1 MPLVIVA
8 IGVALLLLLM
18 IRFKMNG
25 FIALVLVAL
34 AVGLMQGMPLDKVIV
49 SIKNGVGGTLGSL
62 ALIMGFGAMLGKLLA
77 DCGGAQR
84 IATTLINKSGKKH
97 IQWAVV
103 LTGFTV
109 GFALF
114 YEVGFVLMLP
124 LVFTI
129 AASARIPL
137 LYVGVPMAAALS
149 VTHGFLPPHP
159 GPAAIATIFHAD
171 MGKTLLYG
179 TILAIPTVI
188 LAGPVFARF
197 LKGIDKPIPE
207 GLHNPKVFTEEE
219 MPGFGVSVWT
229 SLVPVILMAM
239 RAVAEMILPKGHAF
253 LPIAEFFGDPV
264 MATLIAVLIALFTFG
279 LNRGR
284 SMEQINDTL
293 TSSIKII
300 AMMLLI
306 IGGGGAFKQVL
317 VDSGMDKYIASIMHE
332 SNMSPLFMAWSI
344 AAVLRIALGSAT
356 VAAITAGG
364 IAAPLIA
371 TTGVSPELMVIAV
384 GSGSVIFSHVN
395 DPGFWLFK
403 EYFNLTIGETIK
415 SWSGAGNHYLSLRPG
430 GLSAAG
436 DGGVRSLSPQKKAG
450 PREAGRPFLSDMLFA
465 AQRSARREVI
475 RRRLSCSPPCAV
487 YPDP

>member
-1 MPLVIVA
+1 M
-8 IGVALLLLLM
+8 
-18 IRFKMNG
+18 
-25 FIALVLVAL
+25 
-34 AVGLMQGMPLDKVIV
+34 
-49 SIKNGVGGTLGSL
+49 
-62 ALIMGFGAMLGKLLA
+62 
-77 DCGGAQR
+77 
-84 IATTLINKSGKKH
+84 
-97 IQWAVV
+97 

-114 YEVGFVLMLP
+114 YEVGFVLLLP

-159 GPAAIATIFHAD
+159 GPTAIATIFHAD
-171 MGKTLLYG
+171 MGLTLLYG

-188 LAGPVFARF
+188 LAGPVYARF
-197 LKGIDKPIPE
+197 LKGIDKPVPE
-207 GLHNPKVFTEEE
+207 GLYNPKTFTEEE
-219 MPGFGVSVWT
+219 MPSFGVSVAT
-229 SLVPVILMAM
+229 ALVPVILMAM
-239 RAVAEMILPKGHAF
+239 RAIAEMVLPKGHAV
-253 LPIAEFFGDPV
+253 LPYAEFFGDPV
-264 MATLIAVLIALFTFG
+264 MATLISVLIAIFTFG

-284 SMEQINDTL
+284 TMDEVMGTITD
-293 TSSIKII
+293 SIKII

-317 VDSGMDKYIASIMHE
+317 VDSGVEQYIAGMMHG
-332 SNMSPLFMAWSI
+332 SNVSPLLMAWSI

-403 EYFNLTIGETIK
+403 EYFNLTIMETIK
-415 SWSGAGNHYLSLRPG
+415 SWSVLETIISVC
-430 GLSAAG
+430 GLIG
-436 DGGVRSLSPQKKAG
+436 CLLL
-450 PREAGRPFLSDMLFA
+450 E
-465 AQRSARREVI
+465 
-475 RRRLSCSPPCAV
+475 RLI
-487 YPDP
+487 

>member
-8 IGVALLLLLM
+8 VGVALLLLLM
-18 IRFKMNG
+18 IRLKLNG
-25 FIALVLVAL
+25 FIALILVAL
-34 AVGLMQGMPLDKVIV
+34 AVGIMQGMPVDKVIN

-62 ALIMGFGAMLGKLLA
+62 ALIMGFGAMLGKMLA

-84 IATTLINKSGKKH
+84 IATTLIDKFGKNY

-103 LTGFTV
+103 LTGFIV

-159 GPAAIATIFHAD
+159 GPTAIATLFHAD

-179 TILAIPTVI
+179 SILAVPTVI

-197 LKGIDKPIPE
+197 LKGIDKPVPV
-207 GLHNPKVFTEEE
+207 GLFNPKTFTEEE
-219 MPGFGVSVWT
+219 MPSFGVSVAT
-229 SLVPVILMAM
+229 SLVPVILMAF
-239 RAVAEMILPKGHAF
+239 RAVTEMILPKGHPVLAY
-253 LPIAEFFGDPV
+253 AEFFGDPV
-264 MATLIAVLIALFTFG
+264 MATLIAVLIAIFTFG

-284 SMEQINDTL
+284 KMDEIMATVTD
-293 TSSIKII
+293 SIKII

-317 VDSGMDKYIASIMHE
+317 VDSGIEQYIAGIMHG
-332 SNMSPLFMAWSI
+332 SNLSPILLAWSI

-384 GSGSVIFSHVN
+384 GSGSLIFSHVN

-403 EYFNLTIGETIK
+403 EYFNLSIMETIK
-415 SWSGAGNHYLSLRPG
+415 SWSVLETIISLCGLAGTLLLS
-430 GLSAAG
+430 
-436 DGGVRSLSPQKKAG
+436 
-450 PREAGRPFLSDMLFA
+450 M
-465 AQRSARREVI
+465 VI
-475 RRRLSCSPPCAV
+475 
-487 YPDP
+487 

>member
-8 IGVALLLLLM
+8 IGVVLLLLLM
-18 IRFKMNG
+18 IRFKLNG
-25 FIALVLVAL
+25 FIALILVAL
-34 AVGLMQGMPLDKVIV
+34 AVGVMQGMPVNKVIG
-49 SIKNGVGGTLGSL
+49 SIKAGVGGTLGSL

-84 IATTLINKSGKKH
+84 IATTLIAKFGTKY

-114 YEVGFVLMLP
+114 YEVGFVLLLP
-124 LVFTI
+124 LVLTI
-129 AASARIPL
+129 AASARVPL

-159 GPAAIATIFHAD
+159 GPTAIATLFHAD
-171 MGKTLLYG
+171 MGKTLLFG
-179 TILAIPTVI
+179 TLLGIPTVI
-188 LAGPVFARF
+188 LAGPVYTRF
-197 LKGIDKPIPE
+197 LKSIDKPIPE
-207 GLHNPKVFTEEE
+207 GLYNKKTFTEEE

-229 SLVPVILMAM
+229 SLVPVVLMAL
-239 RAVAEMILPKGHAF
+239 RAVAEMVLPKGHA
-253 LPIAEFFGDPV
+253 LLAYAEFFGDPI

-284 SMEQINDTL
+284 TMDEVMQTL
-293 TSSIKII
+293 TDSIKII

-317 VDSGMDKYIASIMHE
+317 VDSGVDKYIAGLMEGSTV
-332 SNMSPLFMAWSI
+332 SPIVLAWSV
-344 AAVLRIALGSAT
+344 AAALRIALGSAT

-364 IAAPLIA
+364 IVAPIIA

-403 EYFNLTIGETIK
+403 EYFNLTIGETIRA
-415 SWSGAGNHYLSLRPG
+415 WSGLETVIAVC
-430 GLSAAG
+430 GLVGCLLLQA
-436 DGGVRSLSPQKKAG
+436 
-450 PREAGRPFLSDMLFA
+450 
-465 AQRSARREVI
+465 VI
-475 RRRLSCSPPCAV
+475 
-487 YPDP
+487 

>member
-1 MPLVIVA
+1 MPILFVV

-18 IRFKMNG
+18 VRFKLNG
-25 FIALVLVAL
+25 FIALILVAL
-34 AVGLMQGMPLDKVIV
+34 AVGVMQGMPVNKVIT
-49 SIKNGVGGTLGSL
+49 SIKAGVGGTLGSL

-84 IATTLINKSGKKH
+84 IATTLINKFGKDH

-114 YEVGFVLMLP
+114 YEVGFVLLLP
-124 LVFTI
+124 LVLSI
-129 AASARIPL
+129 AAAARVPL
-137 LYVGVPMAAALS
+137 LFVGVPMAASLS

-159 GPAAIATIFHAD
+159 GPTAIATLFHAD

-179 TILAIPTVI
+179 TLLGIPTVI

-197 LKGIDKPIPE
+197 LKGIDKPVPQ
-207 GLHNPKVFTEEE
+207 GLYNPKSFSEAE
-219 MPGFGVSVWT
+219 MPTFAVSVWT
-229 SLVPVILMAM
+229 ALVPVVLMAV
-239 RAVAEMILPKGHAF
+239 RAVAEMVLPKGHIL
-253 LPIAEFFGDPV
+253 LPYAEFFGDPI
-264 MATLIAVLIALFTFG
+264 MATLIAVLIAIFTFG

-284 SMEQINDTL
+284 TMEQITDTL
-293 TSSIKII
+293 GDSIKII

-317 VDSGMDKYIASIMHE
+317 VDSGVDKYIASLME
-332 SNMSPLFMAWSI
+332 GSSVSPILMAWSI
-344 AAVLRIALGSAT
+344 AAALRLALGSAT

-364 IAAPLIA
+364 IVAPIIV

-403 EYFNLTIGETIK
+403 EYFNLSIGETLR
-415 SWSGAGNHYLSLRPG
+415 SWSVLETIIAVCGLAGCLL
-430 GLSAAG
+430 LQMA
-436 DGGVRSLSPQKKAG
+436 L
-450 PREAGRPFLSDMLFA
+450 
-465 AQRSARREVI
+465 
-475 RRRLSCSPPCAV
+475 
-487 YPDP
+487 

>member
-8 IGVALLLLLM
+8 IGVILLLLLM
-18 IRFKMNG
+18 IRFKLNG
-25 FIALVLVAL
+25 FIALILVAL
-34 AVGLMQGMPLDKVIV
+34 AVGLMQGMPVDKVIA
-49 SIKNGVGGTLGSL
+49 SIKAGVGGTLGSL

-84 IATTLINKSGKKH
+84 IATTLIDKFGQKY

-114 YEVGFVLMLP
+114 YEVGFVLLLP

-129 AASARIPL
+129 AAKARVPL

-159 GPAAIATIFHAD
+159 GPTAIATIFHAD

-179 TILAIPTVI
+179 PLLAIPTVI
-188 LAGPVFARF
+188 LAGPVYARF
-197 LKGIDKPIPE
+197 LKKIDKPIPE
-207 GLHNPKVFTEEE
+207 GLYNAKTFSEAE
-219 MPGFGVSVWT
+219 MPSFGVSVWT
-229 SLVPVILMAM
+229 SLVPVILMAG
-239 RAVAEMILPKGHAF
+239 RAIAEMVLPKGHPLLAY
-253 LPIAEFFGDPV
+253 AEFFGDPV
-264 MATLIAVLIALFTFG
+264 MATLIAVLIAIFTFG

-284 SMEQINDTL
+284 SMDDVTDTI

-317 VDSGMDKYIASIMHE
+317 VDSGVDKYIAAMMH
-332 SNMSPLFMAWSI
+332 STNLSPIFMAWSI

-403 EYFNLTIGETIK
+403 EYFNLTIGETMK
-415 SWSGAGNHYLSLRPG
+415 SWSALETIISVC
-430 GLSAAG
+430 GLVGCLLLAA
-436 DGGVRSLSPQKKAG
+436 
-450 PREAGRPFLSDMLFA
+450 
-465 AQRSARREVI
+465 VI
-475 RRRLSCSPPCAV
+475 
-487 YPDP
+487 

>member
-1 MPLVIVA
+1 MPIVIVA

-84 IATTLINKSGKKH
+84 IATTLINKFGKKH

-159 GPAAIATIFHAD
+159 GPTAIATIFHAD

-415 SWSGAGNHYLSLRPG
+415 SWSVLETIISVC
-430 GLSAAG
+430 GLVG
-436 DGGVRSLSPQKKAG
+436 CLLLGMV
-450 PREAGRPFLSDMLFA
+450 
-465 AQRSARREVI
+465 V
-475 RRRLSCSPPCAV
+475 
-487 YPDP
+487 

>member
-1 MPLVIVA
+1 
-8 IGVALLLLLM
+8 
-18 IRFKMNG
+18 
-25 FIALVLVAL
+25 
-34 AVGLMQGMPLDKVIV
+34 
-49 SIKNGVGGTLGSL
+49 
-62 ALIMGFGAMLGKLLA
+62 
-77 DCGGAQR
+77 
-84 IATTLINKSGKKH
+84 
-97 IQWAVV
+97 
-103 LTGFTV
+103 
-109 GFALF
+109 
-114 YEVGFVLMLP
+114 
-124 LVFTI
+124 
-129 AASARIPL
+129 
-137 LYVGVPMAAALS
+137 
-149 VTHGFLPPHP
+149 
-159 GPAAIATIFHAD
+159 
-171 MGKTLLYG
+171 
-179 TILAIPTVI
+179 
-188 LAGPVFARF
+188 
-197 LKGIDKPIPE
+197 
-207 GLHNPKVFTEEE
+207 
-219 MPGFGVSVWT
+219 
-229 SLVPVILMAM
+229 MAM

-415 SWSGAGNHYLSLRPG
+415 SGRCWKPLSQ
-430 GLSAAG
+430 SAAVG
-436 DGGVRSLSPQKKAG
+436 CLLLGMV
-450 PREAGRPFLSDMLFA
+450 
-465 AQRSARREVI
+465 V
-475 RRRLSCSPPCAV
+475 
-487 YPDP
+487 

>member
-8 IGVALLLLLM
+8 VGVALLLLLM
-18 IRFKMNG
+18 IRFKLNG
-25 FIALVLVAL
+25 FIALILIAL
-34 AVGLMQGMPLDKVIV
+34 AVGVMQGMPVDKVIT

-84 IATTLINKSGKKH
+84 IATTLIAKFGVKY
-97 IQWAVV
+97 IQWALVM
-103 LTGFTV
+103 TGFIV

-124 LVFTI
+124 LVFSV
-129 AASARIPL
+129 AASARLPL

-159 GPAAIATIFHAD
+159 GPTAIATIFHAD

-179 TILAIPTVI
+179 AILGIPTVI
-188 LAGPVFARF
+188 LAGPVYARF
-197 LKGIDKPIPE
+197 LKGIDKPVPQ
-207 GLHNPKVFTEEE
+207 GLFNPKTFTEEE
-219 MPGFGVSVWT
+219 MPGFGVSVLT
-229 SLVPVILMAM
+229 SLVPVLLMAF
-239 RAVAEMILPKGHAF
+239 RAITEMIVPKGH
-253 LPIAEFFGDPV
+253 PILSYAEFFGDPV
-264 MATLIAVLIALFTFG
+264 MATLIAVLIGIFTFG

-284 SMEQINDTL
+284 KMEEVMGTITD
-293 TSSIKII
+293 SIKII

-317 VDSGMDKYIASIMHE
+317 VDSGVDKYIASLMAG
-332 SNMSPLFMAWSI
+332 STLSPILLAWTI
-344 AAVLRIALGSAT
+344 AAALRLALGSAT

-371 TTGVSPELMVIAV
+371 TTGASPELMVIAV

-403 EYFNLTIGETIK
+403 EYFNLTIGETMR
-415 SWSGAGNHYLSLRPG
+415 SWSVLETIISVSGLVGCLLLSH
-430 GLSAAG
+430 
-436 DGGVRSLSPQKKAG
+436 V
-450 PREAGRPFLSDMLFA
+450 
-465 AQRSARREVI
+465 V
-475 RRRLSCSPPCAV
+475 
-487 YPDP
+487 

>member
-8 IGVALLLLLM
+8 IGVLLLLLLM
-18 IRFKMNG
+18 IRFRLNG
-25 FIALVLVAL
+25 FIALILVAL
-34 AVGLMQGMPLDKVIV
+34 AVGVMQGMPVNKVID
-49 SIKNGVGGTLGSL
+49 SIKAGVGGTLGGL

-84 IATTLINKSGKKH
+84 IATTLIAKFGEKH

-124 LVFTI
+124 LVLTI
-129 AASARIPL
+129 AAAARVPL
-137 LYVGVPMAAALS
+137 LFVGVPMAAALS

-159 GPAAIATIFHAD
+159 GPTAIATLFHAD
-171 MGKTLLYG
+171 MGKTLLFG
-179 TILAIPTVI
+179 TLLAIPTVI

-197 LKGIDKPIPE
+197 LKKIDKPIPE
-207 GLHNPKVFTEEE
+207 GLYNPKTFTEAE
-219 MPGFGVSVWT
+219 MPSFGVSVWT
-229 SLVPVILMAM
+229 ALVPVVLMAF
-239 RAVAEMILPKGHAF
+239 RAVAEMVLPKGHGLLAY
-253 LPIAEFFGDPV
+253 AEFFGDPI

-284 SMEQINDTL
+284 TMDEVMETL
-293 TSSIKII
+293 TDSIKII

-317 VDSGMDKYIASIMHE
+317 VDSGVDKYIAALME
-332 SNMSPLFMAWSI
+332 GSNVSPILMAWSI
-344 AAVLRIALGSAT
+344 AAALRIALGSAT

-364 IAAPLIA
+364 IVAPIIA

-403 EYFNLTIGETIK
+403 EYFNLSIGETMR
-415 SWSGAGNHYLSLRPG
+415 SWSVLETIIAVCGLAGCLALQ
-430 GLSAAG
+430 A
-436 DGGVRSLSPQKKAG
+436 
-450 PREAGRPFLSDMLFA
+450 
-465 AQRSARREVI
+465 VI
-475 RRRLSCSPPCAV
+475 
-487 YPDP
+487 